1 MHFKI
6 VKTIATSGFLSP
18 GPRWGSLQLSPDF
31 IAGLRGTLLLKGRG
45 GEERGD
51 GPLTQIP
58 GSASVL

>member
-45 GEERGD
+45 GRKEGTA
-51 GPLTQIP
+51 P
-58 GSASVL
+58 